1 MPTFVCSV
9 VVCIYFSSKCL
20 FFFFLKDNDGTTV
33 TGRFAVFDMHWSSLC
48 SREMIWILLEFFD
61 IIIAHWLLAVVCV
74 RFFFLFFFSLLS
86 ESTVLD
92 GRFCRWQ
99 GTPWHGD
106 SPYATCTLLNAK
118 ESKGCETYSFWFKFQ
133 REVFVCVR
141 ACVFEMFPCVCVCK
155 LKRYAW
161 NRVEDNCPFP
171 LRSYSLIL
179 LKPATEMWLFAF
191 WDNIYTICVFSH
203 MYLLATYCVSAY
215 R

>member
-1 MPTFVCSV
+1 MP
-9 VVCIYFSSKCL
+9 
-20 FFFFLKDNDGTTV
+20 FFFLFERQRWNNSDWTICCIWHALKLSMQQRNDMDLAG
-33 TGRFAVFDMHWSSLC
+33 VFWHHNSALAACSSVC
-48 SREMIWILLEFFD
+48 S
-61 IIIAHWLLAVVCV
+61 
-74 RFFFLFFFSLLS
+74 FFFSFFFSLLS